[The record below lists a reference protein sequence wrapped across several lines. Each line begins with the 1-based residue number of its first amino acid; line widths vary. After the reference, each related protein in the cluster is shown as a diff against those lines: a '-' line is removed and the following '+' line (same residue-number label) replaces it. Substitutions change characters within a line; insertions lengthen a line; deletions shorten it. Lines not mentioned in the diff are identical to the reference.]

1 MSMWGLEVPSL
12 IYKQK
17 ILECLYFQGFF
28 CSYLRGIFLCF
39 FVVLNSKNGRKN
51 SAIIP
56 SEIKL
61 IIQWFIVVKFES

>member
-1 MSMWGLEVPSL
+1 MFVFSR
-12 IYKQK
+12 I
-17 ILECLYFQGFF
+17 FF
-28 CSYLRGIFLCF
+28 CSYFRGTFLCF
-39 FVVLNSKNGRKN
+39 FFVLNSKNGRKN

>member
-1 MSMWGLEVPSL
+1 MSVWGLEVPL

-17 ILECLYFQGFF
+17 ILECLFFKDFF

-61 IIQWFIVVKFES
+61 IIQLFIVVKFES